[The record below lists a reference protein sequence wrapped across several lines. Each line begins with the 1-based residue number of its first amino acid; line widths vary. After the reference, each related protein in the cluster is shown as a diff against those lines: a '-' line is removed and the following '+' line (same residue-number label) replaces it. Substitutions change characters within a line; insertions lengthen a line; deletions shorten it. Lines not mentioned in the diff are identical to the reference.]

1 MRHNIKIWRIIKN
14 GRGVT
19 PGLES
24 EQCPTCTMFNSN
36 EVEIKPLEAAHSFN
50 YIDQLNIDKINSR
63 KKRGVIGG
71 NGDNR

>member
-1 MRHNIKIWRIIKN
+1 MNE
-14 GRGVT
+14 RGVT

-24 EQCPTCTMFNSN
+24 EQCPTCTMSNSN

-50 YIDQLNIDKINSR
+50 DVDQLNIDKINSR